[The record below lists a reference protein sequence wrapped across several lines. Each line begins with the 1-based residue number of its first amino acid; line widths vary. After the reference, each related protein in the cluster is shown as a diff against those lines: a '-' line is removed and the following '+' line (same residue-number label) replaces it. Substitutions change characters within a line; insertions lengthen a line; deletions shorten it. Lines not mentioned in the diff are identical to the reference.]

1 MKCVLSSPSGKAF
14 GRFPLP
20 GNVFLPLFLLN
31 GSAAGCRVLG
41 WQLLSAWEEGIT
53 MPALPPAPAAAGRA
67 VFLSVFSVSGICH
80 SGVMCSP
87 GVYLRLRYF
96 ILLRTHR
103 LESRMSFITSEYSLL
118 ITDSNIA
125 LFLFFVSFL
134 LRTSTWSILYFLIL
148 TSKSLKYER
157 EVLSGAFW
165 ENASELFYSSVFAP
179 VVYILLSA
187 FVYSPVSFSFQW
199 LSLEFFSNLVFFSY
213 VIFLISFMLFNHL
226 KHSFLVFNRSFC
238 YPKFLGRRIILC
250 LPFHRYAGN
259 FGLQVN
265 F

>member
-1 MKCVLSSPSGKAF
+1 
-14 GRFPLP
+14 
-20 GNVFLPLFLLN
+20 
-31 GSAAGCRVLG
+31 
-41 WQLLSAWEEGIT
+41 

-67 VFLSVFSVSGICH
+67 VFLSVFSVSALCH

-179 VVYILLSA
+179 VVYILLSV
-187 FVYSPVSFSFQW
+187 FFLLPS
-199 LSLEFFSNLVFFSY
+199 EFFISVTITRIFLKPVTFSY

-238 YPKFLGRRIILC
+238 YPEFLGRRIILC

-259 FGLQVN
+259 FGLQVH